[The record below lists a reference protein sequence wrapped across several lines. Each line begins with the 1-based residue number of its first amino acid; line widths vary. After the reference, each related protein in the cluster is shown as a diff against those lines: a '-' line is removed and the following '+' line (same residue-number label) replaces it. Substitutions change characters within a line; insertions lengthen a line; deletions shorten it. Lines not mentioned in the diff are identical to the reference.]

1 MGVNRVVHGEHGG
14 GYFGAEGAHGDLGRP
29 VLPTG
34 ESDLAAVCMGAGGGN
49 LCRRQDII
57 WQNNPFSTYVNP
69 NSMFLQMGRLSEH
82 QFQILAHSPIRLYA
96 LVRLS

>member
-1 MGVNRVVHGEHGG
+1 MVHGEHGG

-34 ESDLAAVCMGAGGGN
+34 ESDLAAVCMGGWRKSVQASRYN
-49 LCRRQDII
+49 LAEQ
-57 WQNNPFSTYVNP
+57 PFLFVNS
-69 NSMFLQMGRLSEH
+69 NSMFFLQMGRLSEN

-96 LVRLS
+96 IVRLS

>member
-1 MGVNRVVHGEHGG
+1 MGILVQRARTGTL
-14 GYFGAEGAHGDLGRP
+14 GDRSCQPGKVTWP
-29 VLPTG
+29 PFVWG
-34 ESDLAAVCMGAGGGN
+34 GGGN

-69 NSMFLQMGRLSEH
+69 NSMFLQMGRLSEY

>member
-1 MGVNRVVHGEHGG
+1 MVHAKHGG

-34 ESDLAAVCMGAGGGN
+34 ESDLAAVCMGGWRKSVQASRYN
-49 LCRRQDII
+49 LAEQS
-57 WQNNPFSTYVNP
+57 FLYVNP
-69 NSMFLQMGRLSEH
+69 NSMFLQMGGLSDY